1 MRKNCL
7 ICDDKNLSEIINLGK
22 QPFADTFINKSDLN
36 KKEPIE
42 KLVLN
47 ICKKCGCVQTKYK
60 TNTFNRYN
68 LHNYSYTSSNSKFSQ
83 THWINY
89 AKNLIKSYKILKN
102 SKVLEI
108 GSNDGFLLKQFK
120 LFSKCKVIGV
130 DASDYMSKLSNKN
143 KIKTFQMI
151 FDYNQSKKIVKKE
164 GKFDLVIA
172 NNVFNHSDN
181 PKNFLR
187 GVDNILNQDGV
198 FVFEL
203 PYWLDSVNS
212 KKFDQIYHEHV
223 TYFNIKMITNL
234 IKNSKFKVFKIQNV
248 NYHGGSIRVALKKT
262 LSKNKNKSIANYIRI
277 ETQSGLYNISTYKEL
292 NSYILKKKNSIHKK
306 ISTIKKKNYIIAG
319 IGAAAKANTY
329 INTFELNNKHINF
342 ITDASIHKIGKY
354 TPKSRIPIYNDNILG
369 KYQNLYVIILSWNIS
384 KTLKSKLLLI
394 NKKIKFLR
402 F

>member
-277 ETQSGLYNISTYKEL
+277 ETQSGLFNISTYKEL

>member
-1 MRKNCL
+1 MC
-7 ICDDKNLSEIINLGK
+7 
-22 QPFADTFINKSDLN
+22 F
-36 KKEPIE
+36 
-42 KLVLN
+42 LN

-277 ETQSGLYNISTYKEL
+277 ETQSGLFNISTYKEL

>member
-130 DASDYMSKLSNKN
+130 DASD
-143 KIKTFQMI
+143 
-151 FDYNQSKKIVKKE
+151 
-164 GKFDLVIA
+164 
-172 NNVFNHSDN
+172 
-181 PKNFLR
+181 
-187 GVDNILNQDGV
+187 
-198 FVFEL
+198 
-203 PYWLDSVNS
+203 
-212 KKFDQIYHEHV
+212 
-223 TYFNIKMITNL
+223 
-234 IKNSKFKVFKIQNV
+234 
-248 NYHGGSIRVALKKT
+248 
-262 LSKNKNKSIANYIRI
+262 
-277 ETQSGLYNISTYKEL
+277 
-292 NSYILKKKNSIHKK
+292 
-306 ISTIKKKNYIIAG
+306 
-319 IGAAAKANTY
+319 
-329 INTFELNNKHINF
+329 
-342 ITDASIHKIGKY
+342 
-354 TPKSRIPIYNDNILG
+354 
-369 KYQNLYVIILSWNIS
+369 
-384 KTLKSKLLLI
+384 
-394 NKKIKFLR
+394 
-402 F
+402 